1 MRRGF
6 AFVRRGALKIGDVFR
21 LAQGFRDFRRQGG
34 DIAVVGGIGRGMGC
48 FRCGGRVLVGHRFRS
63 RIRRGFCRTAALHF
77 FFVMRADVGAQTQ
90 RFFVSGADGTEA
102 FRVAV
107 GAVFADARG
116 VGFFDG
122 GFVGGGRDAEGL
134 PAGHGGVRVIA
145 WF

>member
-6 AFVRRGALKIGDVFR
+6 AFMRHGALKVGNVFR
-21 LAQGFRDFRRQGG
+21 FVQGFRDFRRQGG
-34 DIAVVGGIGRGMGC
+34 DVAVIGGIGRGMGC
-48 FRCGGRVLVGHRFRS
+48 FRCGGRVLSWRVGHRIRS

-90 RFFVSGADGTEA
+90 RFFVSGADGAEA

-134 PAGHGGVRVIA
+134 PAAHGGSG
-145 WF
+145 